1 MLEGI
6 YECHSMGIAH
16 RDLKPEN
23 LLLDEEYNIKIA
35 DFGCAYSADRQN
47 GQGYTSTFNLSD
59 AYTAP

>member
-35 DFGCAYSADRQN
+35 DFGCAYAAGST
-47 GQGYTSTFNLSD
+47 GHGYTSTINLSD